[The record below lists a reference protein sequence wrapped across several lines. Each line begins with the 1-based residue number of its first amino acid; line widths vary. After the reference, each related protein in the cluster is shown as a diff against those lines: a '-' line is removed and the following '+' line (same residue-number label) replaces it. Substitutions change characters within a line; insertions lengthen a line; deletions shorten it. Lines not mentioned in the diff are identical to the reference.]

1 MKKIFAM
8 LLALVM
14 VLSMVACQPSN
25 APTTPTDSSKPADN
39 TSTPAD
45 PGTTGGATPW
55 QSAWLP
61 SLTPST
67 PR

>member
-45 PGTTGGATPW
+45 PGTKQLHG
-55 QSAWLP
+55 
-61 SLTPST
+61 SLLGF
-67 PR
+67 RA